1 MTHYLRST
9 PSLRKKNRRKGG
21 TGVVYQKL
29 DKENFKS
36 SNKIPNYSRTPRP
49 DPTKDIPSAPMN
61 FTPEATARNS
71 MMEKALRGEESE
83 ETRNEIIRKSKC
95 LAPAYNKGAAQYVG
109 TTDDAKNLGRK

>member
-9 PSLRKKNRRKGG
+9 PSTRKKNRRKGG
-21 TGVVYQKL
+21 TGLVYQKL

-49 DPTKDIPSAPMN
+49 DPSRSIPSKPMN
-61 FTPEATARNS
+61 FAPDATARDS
-71 MMEKALRGEESE
+71 IMERALRGEESE